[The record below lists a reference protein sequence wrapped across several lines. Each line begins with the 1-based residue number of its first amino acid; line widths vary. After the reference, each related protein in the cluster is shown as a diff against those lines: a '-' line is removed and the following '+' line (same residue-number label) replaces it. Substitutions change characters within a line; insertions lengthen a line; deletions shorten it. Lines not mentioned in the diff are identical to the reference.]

1 MRLER
6 SGRATVC
13 ATPRDAGRTV
23 AMTAPSAIPSL
34 RRVRARDRSAARL
47 LALLVTL
54 PWLVQCGLAPGAR
67 RARPVPP
74 PTGPAAVA
82 EVGPA
87 TPLAPAPAL
96 QGLLDPYPA
105 PQGPSWLG
113 GDVAT
118 SIRLA
123 DDRWVWI
130 FGDTLLGAVHDR
142 CRDGRTYC
150 DRDVS
155 GAGAGMIANS
165 AGTMIRGADGVLW
178 PVVKYWRTDA
188 SGAPA
193 PVFAAAGEG
202 FLWPLAG
209 VRVGSVLLVA
219 ANRHTFESGLAPT
232 GNLLLRVWNPDA
244 PPDDWLYDV
253 HELDGF
259 RAATDA
265 APGLSWTTALVSL
278 GERVYV
284 LGSRDVGP
292 KARTV
297 LARLDVRAI
306 TDAAW
311 SPRLEY
317 LSGGRAAGSSVWD
330 ATLDPAR
337 LHLVEG
343 LPGTSEATVD
353 AAPGIGWYSFQVPPL
368 RYEVRL
374 YTADDLLG
382 PWHDRGV
389 AYRLPDAW
397 RATRGACPDLERVRE
412 EADGGPL
419 PPECEPRYA
428 AYAAKAHPELSPGG
442 FAVSYNVN
450 TWGGGYDAAVQA
462 LETLHGFYVP
472 QLVATPR

>member
-1 MRLER
+1 
-6 SGRATVC
+6 
-13 ATPRDAGRTV
+13 
-23 AMTAPSAIPSL
+23 MTASARLPSCRAARTGP
-34 RRVRARDRSAARL
+34 RRALRL
-47 LALLVTL
+47 LALLVSL

-74 PTGPAAVA
+74 PLPAA
-82 EVGPA
+82 A
-87 TPLAPAPAL
+87 TAAPAPAL
-96 QGLLDPYPA
+96 VPAPHLQALLDPYPA

-130 FGDTLLGAVHDR
+130 FGDTLLGEVRDR
-142 CRDGRTYC
+142 CPDGRVYC
-150 DRDVS
+150 GRDVS

-165 AGTMIRGADGVLW
+165 AGTMIRGADGALW

-188 SGAPA
+188 DGAPA
-193 PVFAAAGEG
+193 PVFAPVGEG

-209 VRVGSVLLVA
+209 VRVGTVLLVA
-219 ANRHTFESGLAPT
+219 ANRHTFASGLSPV
-232 GNLLLRVWNPDA
+232 GNVLLRVWNPDA
-244 PPDDWLYDV
+244 PPDAWLYDAHV
-253 HELDGF
+253 LDGF
-259 RAATDA
+259 RSATAAE
-265 APGLSWTTALVSL
+265 PSLSWTTALVL
-278 GERVYV
+278 QDDRIHV
-284 LGSRDVGP
+284 LGSRDVGEQS
-292 KARTV
+292 RTV
-297 LARLDVRAI
+297 LARLDVRTV
-306 TDAAW
+306 TDPSW
-311 SPRLEY
+311 GPRLEY
-317 LSGGRAAGSSVWD
+317 LSAGRDGRPVWA

-337 LHLVEG
+337 LHVVEG

-368 RYEVRL
+368 QYEIRL

-382 PWHDRGV
+382 PWRDGGV

-397 RATRGACPDLERVRE
+397 RATRGACPDLERVR
-412 EADGGPL
+412 AQAAGAPL

-428 AYAAKAHPELSPGG
+428 AYAAKAHPELAPGG

-462 LETLHGFYVP
+462 LETMHGFYVP
-472 QLVATPR
+472 QVVATPD